1 MERCIQKVL
10 AAHALA
16 STNSQNATMTKTYG
30 TPQSC
35 TSLIYN
41 RIKAKLSR
49 AKPTKIEAEP
59 LDIWLTLSPWY
70 SPPATSPSTVSTS
83 SSSPS
88 SAITTDTSLDEQLE
102 VFTYPINTLPV
113 LYDNGI
119 KPTYDNS
126 ATDLTLNDAR
136 LYSTITISSGP
147 AGTPQA
153 ASVCSSS
160 PCRED
165 EYTYRDALDDRL
177 RFKVRARSNNS
188 GELSDSTTLY
198 VPEECEGCHVGMGL
212 CEFCGMERIGELDRQ
227 ALWLEEERRMSERE
241 AREMAVWK
249 DEGCVGGEVRFRE
262 VKWT

>member
-1 MERCIQKVL
+1 
-10 AAHALA
+10 
-16 STNSQNATMTKTYG
+16 MTKAYG
-30 TPQSC
+30 TPQSY

-41 RIKAKLSR
+41 RVKAKLSR
-49 AKPTKIEAEP
+49 AKPIKEEAEP
-59 LDIWLTLSPWY
+59 LDIWLTPSLWY

-88 SAITTDTSLDEQLE
+88 SAITSDTSIDEQPE
-102 VFTYPINTLPV
+102 IFTYPTNTLPV

-147 AGTPQA
+147 VGTPQA

-177 RFKVRARSNNS
+177 RFKVRARSNDDS
-188 GELSDSTTLY
+188 EMSDTTTLY
-198 VPEECEGCHVGMGL
+198 VLEECAGCHVGMGM
-212 CEFCGMERIGELDRQ
+212 CEMCGIERIGELDRQ
-227 ALWLEEERRMSERE
+227 ALWLEEERRMSEKKV
-241 AREMAVWK
+241 REMAEWK
-249 DEGCVGGEVRFRE
+249 DEACVVGGVCFRE
-262 VKWT
+262 VKWA